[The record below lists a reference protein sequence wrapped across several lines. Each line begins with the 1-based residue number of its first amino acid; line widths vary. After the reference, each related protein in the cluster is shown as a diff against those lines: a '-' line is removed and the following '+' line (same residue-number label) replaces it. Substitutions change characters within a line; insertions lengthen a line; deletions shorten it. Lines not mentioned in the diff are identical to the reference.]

1 MSILS
6 VVQDSAPACGFATPA
21 LLVADPGATSLDIQV
36 TLKTVAE
43 DIQARYDWQAYKT
56 LGVLTGDGA
65 ALVFNFPS
73 NYNRMLKQARLWP
86 SAQPNAP
93 LTHITDTDVWLGIVT
108 QSFTAVVGAW
118 TIFGDQINVR
128 MGGQSTPLALA
139 ATVSFYYIT
148 NLLWKDSGGT
158 PKIAIT
164 ADSDVFRLPEKLL
177 RLGFI
182 AKWKSNKGRYAAQEW
197 SDFEDALAV
206 AVGGDK
212 GAKSPLVV
220 GKTRRPAGTELAL
233 PWSVI
238 DNGGP

>member
-1 MSILS
+1 MSILD
-6 VVQDSAPACGFATPA
+6 VVKAAAPKCGFAIPSQ
-21 LLVADPGATSLDIQV
+21 LIADTGQTSLEIQV
-36 TLKTVAE
+36 TLQTVAE
-43 DIQARYDWQAYKT
+43 EIQSRYDWQAYKT
-56 LGVLTGDGA
+56 LGTLTGDGVLLA
-65 ALVFNFPS
+65 FPFPA
-73 NYNRMLKQARLWP
+73 NYSRMLKAARLWP

-93 LTHITDTDVWLGIVT
+93 LTHITDTDVWLGMVT

-118 TIFGDQINVR
+118 TIFGDQINIR
-128 MGGQSTPLALA
+128 MGGQSTPMALA
-139 ATVSFYYIT
+139 ATASFYFIT

-164 ADSDVFRLPEKLL
+164 ADTDVFRIPENLL

-182 AKWKSNKGRYAAQEW
+182 SQWKSDKGRSFAQDR

-206 AVGGDK
+206 AIGSDK
-212 GAKSPLVV
+212 GSKIMTIGA
-220 GKTRRPAGTELAL
+220 RRVRSGGELAL